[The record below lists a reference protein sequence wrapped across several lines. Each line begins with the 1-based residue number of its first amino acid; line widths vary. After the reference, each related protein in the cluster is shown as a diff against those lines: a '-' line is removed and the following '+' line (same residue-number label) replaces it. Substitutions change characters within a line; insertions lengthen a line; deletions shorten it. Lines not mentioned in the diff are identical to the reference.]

1 MSDLN
6 TRRLFIV
13 KLNIDDIILAATVLN
28 NSLIDIVNAKR
39 KNSSKL
45 NIKLSITHDANEL
58 NIYLTTVGE
67 NEYLNITLYIFIGFI
82 YLIFYLTCCEICFLI
97 AMIAEQTMPPK

>member
-1 MSDLN
+1 M
-6 TRRLFIV
+6 

-67 NEYLNITLYIFIGFI
+67 NEYLNITLYIFIESLTGLKCVDALSSI
-82 YLIFYLTCCEICFLI
+82 YTVSIGTSIN
-97 AMIAEQTMPPK
+97 

>member
-1 MSDLN
+1 M
-6 TRRLFIV
+6 

-45 NIKLSITHDANEL
+45 NIKLSITHDASEL
-58 NIYLTTVGE
+58 STYFNAVAE
-67 NEYLNITLYIFIGFI
+67 KVYLNMTLYIFIES
-82 YLIFYLTCCEICFLI
+82 LTGLKCVDAFSS
-97 AMIAEQTMPPK
+97 M